1 MKEKYSIKKH
11 MWFYDFERM
20 WLLLTLINVVAIF
33 LIIRGSSLPL
43 VFDNDILHFLF
54 YSNPLGDKTLYN
66 ISISYFA
73 AYIFYIIQ
81 IYYPERKKCKQVLIS
96 TSLPVRNL
104 INQTN
109 MFLFVWETFTQRNSP
124 DDGVILGVNVSKI
137 YYKNRSGFVMSA
149 DKEELPN
156 IIKRIEDDYDEI
168 TNNIAFQSCDNALRQ
183 LLLEIN
189 IPYEMNRL
197 YQTLLSAELLAQ
209 DSSTTILESY
219 SNDDVAEI
227 RTRLKKLNKLFNIK
241 YDFTLTTTTDSN
253 DIKERDEIEKSMQKI
268 IFENFDYFSKLPD
281 SYKETLK

>member
-1 MKEKYSIKKH
+1 

-33 LIIRGSSLPL
+33 LIVRGSSLPL
-43 VFDNDILHFLF
+43 VLDNEILHFLF
-54 YSNPLGDKTLYN
+54 YSNPSGDKTLYN

-73 AYIFYIIQ
+73 AYVFYIIQ
-81 IYYPERKKCKQVLIS
+81 IYYPERKKCKQVLTS

-109 MFLFVWETFTQRNSP
+109 IFLFVWETFTQRNSP
-124 DDGVILGVNVSKI
+124 DDGVILGVNISKI
-137 YYKNRSGFVMSA
+137 YYKNRSGFIMSA

-156 IIKRIEDDYDEI
+156 IIRRIKEDYDEI
-168 TNNIAFQSCDNALRQ
+168 TNNISFQSCDNALRQ

-209 DSSTTILESY
+209 DSSSTILESY
-219 SNDDVAEI
+219 SNEDVAEI
-227 RTRLKKLNKLFNIK
+227 RSRLNKINKLYNIK
-241 YDFTLTTTTDSN
+241 YDFTLTITTDSN
-253 DIKERDEIEKSMQKI
+253 DIKKRDKIEISMQNI
-268 IFENFDYFSKLPD
+268 IIENFDYFSKLPD

>member
-1 MKEKYSIKKH
+1 

-33 LIIRGSSLPL
+33 LIVRGSSLPL
-43 VFDNDILHFLF
+43 VLDNEILHFLF
-54 YSNPLGDKTLYN
+54 YSNPSGDKTLYN

-73 AYIFYIIQ
+73 AYVFYIIQ
-81 IYYPERKKCKQVLIS
+81 IYYPERKKCKQVLTS

-124 DDGVILGVNVSKI
+124 DDGVILGVNISKI
-137 YYKNRSGFVMSA
+137 YYKNRSGFIMSA

-156 IIKRIEDDYDEI
+156 IIRRIKEDYDEI
-168 TNNIAFQSCDNALRQ
+168 TNNISFQSCDNALRQ

-209 DSSTTILESY
+209 DSSSTILESY
-219 SNDDVAEI
+219 SNEDVAEI
-227 RTRLKKLNKLFNIK
+227 RSRLNKLNKLYNIK
-241 YDFTLTTTTDSN
+241 YDFTLTITTDSN
-253 DIKERDEIEKSMQKI
+253 DIKKRDKIEKSMQNI
-268 IFENFDYFSKLPD
+268 IIENFDYFSKLPD